1 MAFLL
6 RHYLTFTGIK
16 CWCYTPAGF
25 NFIILVLGQDFLSA
39 CRLLFICMAQS
50 GSYRQQLYWIKMK
63 TIDVDE
69 ELYRYIASHTQ
80 HIGESA
86 SDILR
91 RMLKFTAGQ
100 DTPTDRAMASSS
112 AAAVA
117 EATADNRVS
126 RPQDRVRAVRELL
139 LSDEYAEQK
148 KAINR
153 FMLILSTLYRLDPSA
168 FGAAT
173 ESLLGRT
180 RVYFAGNQQTLVQN
194 GTHTKPQHIPGTP
207 YWVITNTNTGRK
219 RSMIEHIML
228 SMQFPTELTD
238 KVCGT
243 L

>member
-1 MAFLL
+1 
-6 RHYLTFTGIK
+6 
-16 CWCYTPAGF
+16 
-25 NFIILVLGQDFLSA
+25 
-39 CRLLFICMAQS
+39 
-50 GSYRQQLYWIKMK
+50 MK
-63 TIDVDE
+63 TIEVDE
-69 ELYRYIASHTQ
+69 ELYRYIASHTL

-100 DTPTDRAMASSS
+100 SAP
-112 AAAVA
+112 AAAAPARISAVA
-117 EATADNRVS
+117 TQPATAVVEA

-148 KAINR
+148 KAVNR
-153 FMLILSTLYRLDPSA
+153 FMLILSTLYALDAQA

-173 ESLLGRT
+173 ESLHGRT

-207 YWVITNTNTGRK
+207 YWVITNTNTERK
-219 RSMIEHIML
+219 RSMVEHIMQ
-228 SMQFPTELTD
+228 SMQFPAELTD